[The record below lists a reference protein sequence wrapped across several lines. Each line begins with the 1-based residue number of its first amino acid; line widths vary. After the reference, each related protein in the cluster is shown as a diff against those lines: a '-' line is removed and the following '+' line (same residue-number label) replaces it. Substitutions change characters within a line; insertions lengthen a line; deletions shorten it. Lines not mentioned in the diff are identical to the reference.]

1 VTAVGLEPGVYS
13 LTDEEYFAP
22 ALANAT
28 LSSSGAKLLL
38 APGGPAR
45 FRHQLDTRAVTVKRE
60 FDVGHAVHTLVL
72 GSGPEPVPYVG
83 TGTDPEAWRSN
94 ADKAAVAEIR
104 AAGKVPLKLSDFETV
119 TAMAVAVRKHP
130 LAGKLFVN
138 GRPEQTLIWRD
149 EATGVMCRMKT
160 DWLRATGFVDLKTTD
175 NAGPDSLSKSVYNF
189 GYYIQDAFYRRGF
202 RALHPGVDPWCAFV
216 AVEKQPP
223 HLVHVH
229 QLKERALAYGDR
241 KVSEALERYRDCT
254 ASGVW
259 PGYPEDEITE
269 IDLPAYVRT
278 EEWE

>member
-1 VTAVGLEPGVYS
+1 VTAVDLEPGVYS
-13 LTDEEYFAP
+13 LTNEEYFAP

-72 GSGPEPVPYVG
+72 GSGPEPVPYAG
-83 TGTDPEAWRSN
+83 TGKDPEAWRTD
-94 ADKAAVAEIR
+94 ADKAKVAAIR
-104 AAGKVPLKLSDFETV
+104 AEGKVPLKLSDFEAV

-138 GRPEQTLIWRD
+138 GQPEQTLIWRD
-149 EATGVMCRMKT
+149 EATGVMCRMKA

-175 NAGPDSLSKSVYNF
+175 NAAPDSLSKSAYNF

-241 KVSEALERYRDCT
+241 KVSEALEILRDCT

-259 PGYPEDEITE
+259 PGYPDDEITE
-269 IDLPAYVRT
+269 IDLPPYVRT
-278 EEWE
+278 EEW

>member
-1 VTAVGLEPGVYS
+1 VSAVDLEPGVYS

-22 ALANAT
+22 ALANVT

-72 GSGPEPVPYVG
+72 GSGPEPVPYAG
-83 TGTDPEAWRSN
+83 TGKDPEAWRTD
-94 ADKAAVAEIR
+94 ADKAKVAAIR
-104 AAGKVPLKLSDFETV
+104 AEGKVPLKLSDFEAA

-138 GRPEQTLIWRD
+138 GQPEQTLIWRD
-149 EATGVMCRMKT
+149 EATGVMCRMKA

-175 NAGPDSLSKSVYNF
+175 NAAPDSLSKSAYNF

-254 ASGVW
+254 ESGVW
-259 PGYPEDEITE
+259 PGYPDDEITE
-269 IDLPAYVRT
+269 IDLPPYVRT
-278 EEWE
+278 EEW